1 MAYVFGMEGV
11 PVFEMLFILM
21 LLMLVGLIFVLLEI
35 RKLVNLIAKEKTDIS
50 RFEEDLSKFEHG
62 GGKNPSTELVNYVKS
77 ARESGISDDQIQN
90 SLSSKGWETKH
101 ISNLFDKINKNF

>member
-35 RKLVNLIAKEKTDIS
+35 RKLVRLIAKEKTDIS

-62 GGKNPSTELVNYVKS
+62 PGKNPSPELVNYVKS
-77 ARESGISDDQIQN
+77 ARDSGISQGQIED
-90 SLSSKGWETKH
+90 SLSSKGWEPKH
-101 ISNLFDKINKNF
+101 ITKLFDKIDKNF